1 VRWPTRADDRRR
13 ATHKNQGGVEVLVVL
28 LDVVHIVL
36 GRLPLVH
43 GVEVDTGII
52 GLDGLEE
59 GSQGVLETTPS
70 QRSETQTME
79 GVTRTTLDRFLA
91 AGIPF
96 RSFRSF
102 QHSP

>member
-1 VRWPTRADDRRR
+1 M
-13 ATHKNQGGVEVLVVL
+13 ATHKNECGIEVFVIL

-59 GSQGVLETTPS
+59 RSQGVLEATPS
-70 QRSETQTME
+70 QRTATQTME
-79 GVTRTTLDRFLA
+79 GVKHTTLDRFVTV
-91 AGIPF
+91 GIAPHSF
-96 RSFRSF
+96 RSFRY
-102 QHSP
+102 HP